1 MTKSKAGQPA
11 VAAGSS
17 GFFHIAADDPQR
29 LAVIGPD
36 GGTVTYGELSRQVN
50 QVSHG
55 LREIGLATGDTLAVV
70 LGNSREFLVLQL
82 SAGQLG
88 IVLVPVNWHFTV
100 PEISHLLADSGTRA
114 IVTGAR
120 FAATVAEAADTV
132 GLEHK
137 NRFVVADVEDLGGR
151 DGGGDGAPSEDAL
164 PARGDGPSPRPTQPP
179 GGPASVSTSRR
190 TPEAFRPFGELAAGH
205 TDARPEGRAFAH
217 PMLYTSGTTGRPKG
231 VERGVL
237 EADPD
242 GITALIADTLAAVLG
257 LTPGTGVH
265 LVTAPMYHASPGTH
279 ALYAL
284 HLGHTVVISPKFDA
298 VTVLDLVRRH
308 GVTNTFMVPT
318 MFHRLLALPEKV
330 RAAADTSTLRQV
342 MHAAAA
348 CPAADKHKM
357 IDWLGPVLIE
367 YYGSTESAIVVVA
380 DSHEW
385 LAHPGTVGHPVLGID
400 IKILDDQGAELP
412 PGTPGMIYASVADGF
427 VYHKDPAKTRA
438 SRRGAYYTPGDIGYL
453 DSDGYLY
460 LCDRRSDLIISGGV
474 NIYPAEVEAALFEH
488 PAVADAVVF
497 GVPDP
502 EWGHVVTALIQ
513 PADGAV
519 PSDELRAELLRH
531 CKARLARFKHPR
543 TLEFRSALPR
553 TPTGKLS
560 RARVREEYL
569 RNRD

>member
-1 MTKSKAGQPA
+1 MRVHKTESEAGQGTQA
-11 VAAGSS
+11 VGPRC
-17 GFFHIAADDPQR
+17 FFQIARDDPGR
-29 LAVIGPD
+29 LAVIEPD
-36 GGTVTYGELSRQVN
+36 GRSITYGELLRQVN

-55 LREIGLATGDTLAVV
+55 LRELGLGKGDTLAAVV
-70 LGNSREFLVLQL
+70 ANCREFLVLQL
-82 SAGQLG
+82 STGQLG
-88 IVLVPVNWHFTV
+88 IILVPVNWHFTA
-100 PEISHLLADSGTRA
+100 PEISYLLSDSGARA
-114 IVTGAR
+114 IVTDAG
-120 FAATVAEAADTV
+120 FAATVTEAADTA
-132 GLEHK
+132 GLSPR
-137 NRFVVADVEDLGGR
+137 NRFAVSAGSAV
-151 DGGGDGAPSEDAL
+151 
-164 PARGDGPSPRPTQPP
+164 SPLAEQL
-179 GGPASVSTSRR
+179 
-190 TPEAFRPFGELAAGH
+190 RPFAELAAGKPD
-205 TDARPEGRAFAH
+205 TRPGGRAFAH

-231 VERGVL
+231 VERAVL
-237 EADPD
+237 DVDPD
-242 GITALIADTLAAVLG
+242 EIAALVADTLAAILG
-257 LTPGTGVH
+257 LEAGRGVH

-298 VTVLDLVRRH
+298 ITMLDLVRRY

-318 MFHRLLALPEKV
+318 MFHRLLALPEKT

-357 IDWLGPVLIE
+357 IDWLGPVLVE

-385 LAHPGTVGHPVLGID
+385 LAHPGTVGRPVLGID
-400 IKILDDQGAELP
+400 IKILDDQGEEQP

-427 VYHKDPAKTRA
+427 QYHKDPSKTAA

-474 NIYPAEVEAALFEH
+474 NIYPAEVEAALLEH
-488 PAVADAVVF
+488 PAVADVAVF
-497 GVPDP
+497 GVPDA
-502 EWGHVVTALIQ
+502 EWGHVVTALVQ
-513 PADGAV
+513 PADGVA
-519 PSDELRAELLRH
+519 PSDELHAELLRH
-531 CKARLARFKHPR
+531 CAGRLARFKHPR
-543 TLEFRSALPR
+543 TLEFRATLPR

-569 RNRD
+569 KDHGLGG